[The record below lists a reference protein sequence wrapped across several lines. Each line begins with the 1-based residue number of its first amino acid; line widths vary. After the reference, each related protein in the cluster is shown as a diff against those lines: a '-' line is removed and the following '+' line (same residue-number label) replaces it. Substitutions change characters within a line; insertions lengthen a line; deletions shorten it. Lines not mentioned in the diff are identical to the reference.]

1 MALKRQQGI
10 GLPHPLAVIGHL
22 DHPAP
27 TVRDLDG
34 DPCTPS
40 VEAVVDELLHHGRWT
55 LHDLAGGDP
64 ADHLSRQ
71 DLDFADAGDAHH
83 SALPSPRQPS
93 GRAPSQDAWS
103 PVPQVM
109 SRWVE
114 GAGRR
119 AGLHATAGELATGR
133 TSSDLGQLIFGQL
146 GLIGV

>member
-1 MALKRQQGI
+1 MVIRV
-10 GLPHPLAVIGHL
+10 LPASRLLSMSSFTTAAGRSTTSPAAIRLTTSPGRTWILPTPATLITPLPRTSH
-22 DHPAP
+22 
-27 TVRDLDG
+27 
-34 DPCTPS
+34 
-40 VEAVVDELLHHGRWT
+40 
-55 LHDLAGGDP
+55 
-64 ADHLSRQ
+64 
-71 DLDFADAGDAHH
+71 
-83 SALPSPRQPS
+83 PRQPS

-133 TSSDLGQLIFGQL
+133 TSSDRGQLIFGQL